1 MSLSSNF
8 KEFPMTIQQP
18 DSSIGDIKFIS
29 YYNIPNGWM
38 ECDGRALSRTIF
50 VELFNKIGTAFGA
63 GDGIST
69 FNIPDLRGR
78 FIRGLDD
85 GTGIDPGRI
94 LGSEQID
101 AFQGHEVQVHVNN
114 YDYSGASIG
123 AYISSGSKAKYDENV
138 FSAVDGEIS
147 RFVTDGVNGTP
158 RTASETRP
166 RNVALIPI
174 IKVKNIAGYDPYVY
188 RGNALTLG
196 GIPASGFLLASQG
209 VNRNAIINGN
219 GMVQQR
225 ASAALSTSAQYGID
239 RWAAYASGTAVS
251 AGIFGQSTS
260 GPIGRTGYGIALTNA
275 TITGTGTV
283 YFRYR
288 IEAKDAPKF
297 MNQPAAFSCLVYH
310 DVGSTVNYTV
320 TINKPSSTADVFSPV
335 TAIGSF
341 VTSVASGTSTRLSF
355 AVTNMGACG
364 DGIEILISA
373 ACGGITTKNFYLTEA
388 QFELGTV
395 ATAFEYRPF
404 QQELA
409 ECQRYYE
416 KSYDIDTIPGT
427 ANTAG
432 LIVRAYNSGNSY
444 WYTIFKVT
452 KRTIPTVTLYSPV
465 TGSSGYIRNIDSNT
479 DSAAGACSISTNHYS
494 IIFAS
499 SSNVTAW
506 QYTADAEL

>member
-1 MSLSSNF
+1 MSLSSNL

-18 DSSIGDIKFIS
+18 DSSIGDIKFIPC
-29 YYNIPNGWM
+29 YNIPNGWM
-38 ECDGRALSRTIF
+38 ECDGKSLSRTIF

-69 FNIPDLRGR
+69 FNIPDLRGE
-78 FIRGLDD
+78 FIRGYDHGRGLDS
-85 GTGIDPGRI
+85 GRT
-94 LGSEQID
+94 LGSEQLD
-101 AFQGHEVQVHVNN
+101 AFQGHDFNIWLNSTNESF
-114 YDYSGASIG
+114 SGLTNGTQRLSQG
-123 AYISSGSKAKYDENV
+123 AAFGNSSRLTVTK
-138 FSAVDGEIS
+138 DG
-147 RFVTDGVNGTP
+147 TNGTP

-225 ASAALSTSAQYGID
+225 ASVTLSTSAQYGID
-239 RWAAYASGTAVS
+239 RWAAYASGTTVS
-251 AGIFGQSTS
+251 SGIFGQSTS

-288 IEAKDAPKF
+288 IEAKDALKF
-297 MNQPAAFSCLVYH
+297 MNQPAVFSCLVYH

-320 TINKPSSTADVFSPV
+320 TMNKPSSTADVFSPV

-355 AVTNMGACG
+355 AVTDMGACG
-364 DGIEILISA
+364 NGIEILISA
-373 ACGGITTKNFYLTEA
+373 TCGGITTKNFYLTEA

-409 ECQRYYE
+409 LCQRYYE
-416 KSYDIDTIPGT
+416 
-427 ANTAG
+427 NTQVNIYGNYPSPAYG
-432 LIVRAYNSGNSY
+432 VSVCYWKGSKRIAPSITYSLI
-444 WYTIFKVT
+444 
-452 KRTIPTVTLYSPV
+452 YSA
-465 TGSSGYIRNIDSNT
+465 GSSFERID
-479 DSAAGACSISTNHYS
+479 SISTTGCWFIVNANTGTYEFDAT
-494 IIFAS
+494 IK
-499 SSNVTAW
+499 
-506 QYTADAEL
+506 ADAEL

>member
-1 MSLSSNF
+1 
-8 KEFPMTIQQP
+8 MTIQQP
-18 DSSIGDIKFIS
+18 DSSIGDIKFIPC
-29 YYNIPNGWM
+29 YNIPNGWM
-38 ECDGRALSRTIF
+38 KCDGRALSRTLF

-85 GTGIDPGRI
+85 GIGIDPGRI
-94 LGSEQID
+94 LGSEQLD
-101 AFQGHEVQVHVNN
+101 AFQGHKILSKVFSSWLSGSVADYVAGYFSNIRASGEVSQ
-114 YDYSGASIG
+114 SIG
-123 AYISSGSKAKYDENV
+123 SD
-138 FSAVDGEIS
+138 D
-147 RFVTDGVNGTP
+147 VNGTP
-158 RTASETRP
+158 RIASETRP
-166 RNVALIPI
+166 RNVALIPV

-209 VNRNAIINGN
+209 VNRNAIINGS

-225 ASAALSTSAQYGID
+225 ASAALSTSAQYGVD

-288 IEAKDAPKF
+288 IEAKDALKF
-297 MNQPAAFSCLVYH
+297 MNQPAVFSCLVYH
-310 DVGSTVNYTV
+310 DVGSAVNYTV
-320 TINKPSSTADVFSPV
+320 MMNKPSATADVFSPV

-341 VTSVASGTSTRLSF
+341 VTSVASGTSTPLSF
-355 AVTNMGACG
+355 AVTDMGACG
-364 DGIEILISA
+364 NGIEILIFA

-409 ECQRYYE
+409 MCQRYYQKHTAIATYLSPDSGAAE
-416 KSYDIDTIPGT
+416 FCGNWFVPMRVSPTITKTGFNTVSCDQNGWWGT
-427 ANTAG
+427 LTSNATN
-432 LIVRAYNSGNSY
+432 GNITS
-444 WYTIFKVT
+444 
-452 KRTIPTVTLYSPV
+452 
-465 TGSSGYIRNIDSNT
+465 
-479 DSAAGACSISTNHYS
+479 
-494 IIFAS
+494 
-499 SSNVTAW
+499 
-506 QYTADAEL
+506 ADAEL